1 VVAVEVVVVGE
12 ERFAAVFVCQVPVE
26 LHHLKFELKLEFEPP
41 KCYKIISIFTG
52 CISKFYISK
61 NYFFECHRFDGLK
74 VQRV

>member
-1 VVAVEVVVVGE
+1 MVAVEVVVE
-12 ERFAAVFVCQVPVE
+12 EEKRFAAVCVCQVE

-61 NYFFECHRFDGLK
+61 NYFFGCHRFDGLK